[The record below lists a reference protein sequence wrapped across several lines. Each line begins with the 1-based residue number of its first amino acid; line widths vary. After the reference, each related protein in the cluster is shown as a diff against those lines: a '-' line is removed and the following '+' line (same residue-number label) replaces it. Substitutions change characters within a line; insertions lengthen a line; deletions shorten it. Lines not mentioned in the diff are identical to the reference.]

1 MKCPCSSGKSFKQCC
16 EPLLLGHKHARTA
29 QQLMRSRYTAYALGG
44 HGEYLLA
51 TWWPD
56 SARHLSADGLS
67 ESDVQW
73 QSLEVLSKQQ
83 KGDEAWVRFQA
94 YCLDQDNEL
103 AVMREHSY
111 FKRENGRWFYV
122 SGEFE

>member
-1 MKCPCSSGKSFKQCC
+1 MKCPCGSAKSFKQCC
-16 EPLLLGHKHARTA
+16 EPLLAGKQHAKTA

-44 HGEYLLA
+44 FGEYLLS
-51 TWWPD
+51 TWWPET
-56 SARHLSADGLS
+56 STHLNAEGLS
-67 ESDVQW
+67 ESSLRW

-94 YCLDQDNEL
+94 YCLDEDNEL
-103 AVMREHSY
+103 AVMRENSY
-111 FKRENGRWFYV
+111 FKRAAGRWYYV